1 MACPVCGEVCSCSED
16 SRQETI
22 SPNQLPGTQQGKLI
36 GEGEDSW
43 RQEVTARLHRY
54 RTRRRS
60 PGPRYP
66 SLRLRFEPAEPKWA
80 SAAHPG
86 DGTAS
91 VHTSS
96 TPSVAAR
103 RAIVV
108 DQMGAAEVMEPP
120 SPAPVL
126 DPGRSETGKVI
137 EFPRSSF
144 SPPVPLSELA
154 DTVIDKPRILE
165 APEVV
170 PPPPA
175 LGGIIIEDVREHL
188 EERRPGI
195 DMPLQSAPS
204 GRRLLAVGIDGSI
217 VFLAVLLFSAI
228 VLRMMPFPVPRLQF
242 LGLACGISA
251 LLWAG
256 FQYILIVHSGTT
268 PGLRL
273 SKLHLCR
280 FDGQP
285 ADRRLRRLRVLAS
298 LLSGACLGLGHAW
311 HFFDEDA
318 LCWHD
323 RVTRTYLAP
332 VDTADSKP
340 NTV

>member
-1 MACPVCGEVCSCSED
+1 MACPLCGEICGCSAHSP
-16 SRQETI
+16 RQTT
-22 SPNQLPGTQQGKLI
+22 SPNNPSGRQQGSLP

-60 PGPRYP
+60 LGPRYP
-66 SLRLRFEPAEPKWA
+66 SLRLRFDPSEPRGTP
-80 SAAHPG
+80 AALPG
-86 DGTAS
+86 NGTAS
-91 VHTSS
+91 PHASS
-96 TPSVAAR
+96 TPSITAR
-103 RAIVV
+103 QAIAV
-108 DQMGAAEVMEPP
+108 DPVGPADVM
-120 SPAPVL
+120 APQL
-126 DPGRSETGKVI
+126 IETGKVI

-144 SPPVPLSELA
+144 SPPVPLNELA
-154 DTVIDKPRILE
+154 DAVISKPRILE

-188 EERRPGI
+188 EERHPGI

-204 GRRLLAVGIDGSI
+204 GRRLLAVGVDASI
-217 VFLAVLLFSAI
+217 VLLAVLLFGAI
-228 VLRMMPFPVPRLQF
+228 ALQMTSSPVPRLQL
-242 LGLACGISA
+242 LGLVCGVSA

-256 FQYILIVHSGTT
+256 FQYILIVYSGTT

-273 SKLHLCR
+273 SRLHLSR
-280 FDGQP
+280 FDGRP

-298 LLSGACLGLGHAW
+298 LLSGACLGLGHVW
-311 HFFDEDA
+311 YFFDEDA

-323 RVTRTYLAP
+323 RVTRTYVAP
-332 VDTADSKP
+332 VDPPEGKANTA
-340 NTV
+340 